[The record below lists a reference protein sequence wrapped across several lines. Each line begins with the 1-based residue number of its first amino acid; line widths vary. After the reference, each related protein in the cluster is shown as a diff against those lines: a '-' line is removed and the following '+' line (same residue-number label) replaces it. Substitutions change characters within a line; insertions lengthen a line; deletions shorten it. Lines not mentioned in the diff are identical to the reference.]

1 MPGTPAAAVRNP
13 RSRRWRALTPG
24 QRRARDDTDAYPL
37 AVDLFGQVTTVLS
50 RQALCELAPVD
61 ASAMVRQRWTRS
73 GPHPG
78 DWGLLDSSK
87 DERGGRTLCFN
98 THEGA
103 YIAVCD
109 E

>member
-1 MPGTPAAAVRNP
+1 LAVREV
-13 RSRRWRALTPG
+13 A
-24 QRRARDDTDAYPL
+24 
-37 AVDLFGQVTTVLS
+37 TVLS
-50 RQALCELAPVD
+50 TTVVPELAPVD

-78 DWGLLDSSK
+78 DWGLLDSSQ
-87 DERGGRTLCFN
+87 DERGGRTLCFK

-103 YIAVCD
+103 HVAVCD